1 MWNLGINS
9 YDTYQKQCITPSATY
24 TVARDNRI
32 LAININLAANTH
44 PV

>member
-1 MWNLGINS
+1 MTHIENNELHLRQLI
-9 YDTYQKQCITPSATY
+9 
-24 TVARDNRI
+24 VARDNRI